1 MSTKG
6 GENFKLG
13 AVEVALFARDAIDVL
28 VAGLRTYA
36 DIKIQ
41 QLRPSVDAAKSTY
54 TQADVAKSAAY
65 QMSLNSIGKPD
76 FQAADRAW
84 QEATRV
90 YDKARDEYFKI
101 GAELRVYFSGA
112 FYFGFLGFPIQRVE
126 TDADGKFVIQIP
138 ESGRFV
144 IAAQAKR
151 SVGDSTERY
160 YWLQPTSL
168 EGQQQLTQN
177 LSNNNL
183 TSTTGTSS
191 LIHTKD

>member
-6 GENFKLG
+6 GENFELG

-41 QLRPSVDAAKSTY
+41 QLRPSVDAAKTTY

>member
-1 MSTKG
+1 VSTKG

-90 YDKARDEYFKI
+90 YDKARDQYFKI

-160 YWLQPTSL
+160 YWLQPISL

>member
-41 QLRPSVDAAKSTY
+41 QLRPSVDAAKTTY

>member
-138 ESGRFV
+138 ESGGFV
-144 IAAQAKR
+144 IAAQAER
-151 SVGDSTERY
+151 NVGDSTERY

>member
-151 SVGDSTERY
+151 SVGHDTEHY
-160 YWLQPTSL
+160 YWLQPVSL
-168 EGQQQLTQN
+168 NGQQQLTQN